1 MEAVVNAGSGNRRVV
16 EARMSVGQA
25 AVLREAL
32 DERVR
37 VREADEAGGKVRRR
51 RSYGHEDEEEE
62 EEADG
67 EWDVDLA
74 RLGPEEQM
82 VQMAKRGRGRGGV
95 KGLGG
100 GKKAHLFGRA
110 EALRG
115 AWKEEREV
123 EAMNQRARDRFA
135 GASMV
140 QRWVVF
146 FSFVICLPA
155 PLLFCSRFSP
165 LIFFLCS
172 YGRTIH
178 AHTMTTDTPLPS
190 SSPSWT
196 ATRISSRSRIA
207 TKMRGSPCAPH

>member
-16 EARMSVGQA
+16 EARMSVGEA

-37 VREADEAGGKVRRR
+37 VREAEEKAGGGKARKR
-51 RSYGHEDEEEE
+51 RSYGYEEDEGQEE
-62 EEADG
+62 G

-95 KGLGG
+95 KGLG
-100 GKKAHLFGRA
+100 KKAHLFGRA

-115 AWKEEREV
+115 AWREEGEV
-123 EAMNQRARDRFA
+123 EALNQRARDRFA

-140 QRWVVF
+140 QRLVVF
-146 FSFVICLPA
+146 FHCCLPFA
-155 PLLFCSRFSP
+155 VLLSRFSS
-165 LIFFLCS
+165 LIFFFFS
-172 YGRTIH
+172 HGRMIY
-178 AHTMTTDTPLPS
+178 AHRTTTGTPLPS

-196 ATRISSRSRIA
+196 ATRTSSRSRIA
-207 TKMRGSPCAPH
+207 IKMRGSPCAPH

>member
-16 EARMSVGQA
+16 EARMSVGEA

-37 VREADEAGGKVRRR
+37 VREAEEKAGGGKARKR
-51 RSYGHEDEEEE
+51 RSYGYEEDEGQEE
-62 EEADG
+62 G

-82 VQMAKRGRGRGGV
+82 VQMAKRAKGRGGV
-95 KGLGG
+95 KGLGL

-115 AWKEEREV
+115 AWREEGEV
-123 EAMNQRARDRFA
+123 EALNQRARDRFA

-140 QRWVVF
+140 QRLVVF
-146 FSFVICLPA
+146 HCCLPFA
-155 PLLFCSRFSP
+155 VLLSRFSS
-165 LIFFLCS
+165 LIFFS
-172 YGRTIH
+172 HGRMIY
-178 AHTMTTDTPLPS
+178 AHRTTTGTPLPS

-196 ATRISSRSRIA
+196 ATRTSSRSRIA
-207 TKMRGSPCAPH
+207 IKMRGSPCAPH